1 MIATIIESD
10 IEEYDMR
17 NTYENGILTVY
28 PEGSIDT
35 GNAEQVGKEIE
46 EIREQHPDGTLVL
59 DLEQLNYISSAGLR
73 QILKLKKK
81 EKDFRII
88 NCSSEIYE
96 IFEMTGFAEMMDIS
110 KAFRKMSVE
119 GCEVIGEGSNG
130 IVYRLNPDTIIKVY
144 KNSDA
149 LDDIKR
155 ERELAKTALVLGV
168 NTAIPFDV
176 VKVGDKY
183 GSVFELLS
191 AKSIT
196 RLIVDDPDN
205 FEKYIKIFADLLKEI
220 HATEVRDG
228 ILPSARKAAI
238 GWVEWLEPHIPAKT
252 YKKLHKMMTD
262 VPESNMMIHGDYH
275 TNNVHYDNSEAILID
290 MDTLSVGNPIFEFS
304 SIYLAFRG
312 FGEINHDNIK
322 EFLMIDWDTAGC
334 VLDKL
339 MDYYFEDKDEAYKAE
354 VLDKARTIGY
364 TRVLRR
370 TIKRTPDEKEAID
383 YYYKNL
389 LEFVDKVDSLE
400 I

>member
-1 MIATIIESD
+1 MRST
-10 IEEYDMR
+10 YD
-17 NTYENGILTVY
+17 NGILTIY

-35 GNAEQVGKEIE
+35 GNAEQVGKEIAD
-46 EIREQHPDGTLVL
+46 IREQHPDGTLVL
-59 DLEQLNYISSAGLR
+59 DLEKLSYISSAGLR

-110 KAFRKMSVE
+110 KAFREMSIE

-144 KNSDA
+144 KNPDA

-191 AKSIT
+191 AEPLT
-196 RLIVDDPDN
+196 RLIINDPENRDR
-205 FEKYIKIFADLLKEI
+205 YIKIFADFLKEI
-220 HATEVRDG
+220 HSTQVREG
-228 ILPSARKAAI
+228 LLPSARDKAV
-238 GWVEWLEPHIPAKT
+238 GWVEWLEPHIPGKT
-252 YKKLHKMMTD
+252 YKKLHRMMAE
-262 VPESNMMIHGDYH
+262 VPESNRMIHGDYH

-290 MDTLSVGNPIFEFS
+290 MDTLSVGNPIFEFA
-304 SIYLAFRG
+304 SIFLAYRG
-312 FGEINHDNIK
+312 FGEVDPNNIQ
-322 EFLMIDWDTAGC
+322 EFLMIDWDTAGYI
-334 VLDKL
+334 LEKL
-339 MDYYFEDKDEAYKAE
+339 MDYYFDDKDEAYKAE
-354 VLDKARTIGY
+354 VLDKAKTIGY
-364 TRVLRR
+364 TRILRR
-370 TIKRTPDEKEAID
+370 MIKRTPDEKEKIEH
-383 YYYKNL
+383 YYKKL
-389 LEFVDKVDSLE
+389 LEYVDKVDCLE